1 MTPTVAF
8 FSNRVGLGQST
19 LVHHLGHM
27 LASIIRA
34 RVVMIDF
41 DPQCGLSAMCLEP
54 QRREQVWPIDASRPQ
69 TLYEH
74 LLARKFGFFEP
85 NVPHVEPVTEGLG
98 LVIGD
103 IRLSLL
109 ERELSAEA
117 WDYEPDFN
125 GTELT
130 AFIRKLTTRAAEA
143 HRADV
148 VLVDVGSGLGGL
160 NHAAL
165 LSVDHVVVPLGS
177 DLLSLVALSSLG
189 PNLRIWRESSGSSVL
204 GYVRMQRPAHR
215 RGPSSGPYYEHRR
228 LEEAFL
234 RDVVGDVSAADGS
247 HSYDLGTMR
256 HFPSLVSLAEDAG
269 KPMFA
274 LKPSDGAIG
283 AHGKAV
289 VQCRNEVYALANEL
303 LHRVLPDFEPSP

>member
-27 LASIIRA
+27 LASLRA

-54 QRREQVWPIDASRPQ
+54 QRLEQVWPIDASRPQ

-109 ERELSAEA
+109 ESELSAEA

-165 LSVDHVVVPLGS
+165 LSVTHVVVPLGS
-177 DLLSLVALSSLG
+177 DLLSLMALSSLG
-189 PNLRIWRESSGSSVL
+189 PNLRLWRGSSASSVL
-204 GYVRMQRPAHR
+204 GYVRMQRPAHQ
-215 RGPSSGPYYEHRR
+215 RGSSSGPHYDHRR
-228 LEEAFL
+228 FEEAFL

-247 HSYDLGTMR
+247 HSFDLGTMR
-256 HFPSLVSLAEDAG
+256 HYPSLVSLAEDAG

-289 VQCRNEVYALANEL
+289 LQCRNDVYALANEL
-303 LHRVLPDFEPSP
+303 LHRILPDFEQSP